1 MILVT
6 KPLEDRIEVNGPVHQ
21 LVRYCGAQQLHR
33 GRHNDVA
40 QSAQNERIQGIY
52 KIQTEIWHMFSVE
65 LETLLKSR
73 KSKKRRFSE
82 KADFILE
89 ASKKFAA
96 TGQTNLRQYFNQTG
110 NPGEESSTP
119 TTDNTQV

>member
-1 MILVT
+1 ML
-6 KPLEDRIEVNGPVHQ
+6 
-21 LVRYCGAQQLHR
+21 
-33 GRHNDVA
+33 
-40 QSAQNERIQGIY
+40 
-52 KIQTEIWHMFSVE
+52 SVE

-82 KADFILE
+82 RADFILE